1 LEERDQRESFW
12 KKYGK
17 DTSYMTG
24 IGGLHV
30 VIVVGEKIPIL
41 YIWF

>member
-17 DTSYMTG
+17 DTNYMTG
-24 IGGLHV
+24 IHGYQVTVGVKLA
-30 VIVVGEKIPIL
+30 VVG
-41 YIWF
+41 F